1 MVHHLHALAANYL
14 RDIGLATRQPK
25 PLAGAAIPY
34 HLSDAFD
41 LAVLELLDQ
50 PVVLAVDRHPPRAP
64 AEIARHIAEIALRS
78 GMPAVYACD
87 ALDAYPRRR
96 LIEQRVPFL
105 VPGNQ
110 LFIATLG
117 IDLRERLRRAPVVG
131 PQLSP
136 SGQALFLCLLQ
147 ASGDAIEVPV
157 AGMAAAF
164 GYSAMTASRAARELQ
179 AHGLVTLHKA
189 PEGQRMRLALPRH
202 EAWLRAL
209 PLLRSPVEQE
219 IHVAPRRKGALRA
232 GHRGLYIAGV
242 SMLAR
247 HASLDAD
254 GPEMLACGRA
264 DWSRLAP
271 TVEVRPYPERDT
283 VPLQL
288 WRHPPRARMPGHA
301 IATPEADPLSV
312 YLSLRDDGDPRVQ
325 TALDAL
331 MELAWQGDSGSS
343 ASGSPTTARSTS

>member
-1 MVHHLHALAANYL
+1 MHHLHARAANYL
-14 RDIGLATRQPK
+14 RDLGLATHQPR

-34 HLSDAFD
+34 HLADGFD
-41 LAVLELLDQ
+41 LSVLELLDH

-64 AEIARHIAEIALRS
+64 AEIARHIAEIARRS
-78 GMPAVYACD
+78 GMPAVYSCE

-117 IDLRERLRRAPVVG
+117 IDLRERVRRAPAVG

-136 SGQALFLCLLQ
+136 SAQALFLRLLQ
-147 ASGDAIEVPV
+147 GSRDESEAAV
-157 AGMAAAF
+157 AGTAAAF

-179 AHGLVTLHKA
+179 AHGLVLLHKA
-189 PEGQRMRLALPRH
+189 PDGQRMQLALSRQ
-202 EAWLRAL
+202 EAWLHAL
-209 PLLRSPVEQE
+209 PLLRSPVEQQL
-219 IHVAPRRKGALRA
+219 HVAPRRKGTLRA
-232 GHRGLYIAGV
+232 GHRGLVVAGV

-247 HASLDAD
+247 HASIDTD
-254 GPEMLACGRA
+254 GPEVFACSRA
-264 DWSRLAP
+264 DWSRIAP
-271 TVEVRPYPERDT
+271 TVEVRPYPEQDT
-283 VPLQL
+283 VPLQV
-288 WRHPPRARMPGHA
+288 WRHPPWARMPGHA
-301 IATPEADPLSV
+301 MSTPEADPLSV
-312 YLSLRDDGDPRVQ
+312 YLSLHDDGDPRVQ